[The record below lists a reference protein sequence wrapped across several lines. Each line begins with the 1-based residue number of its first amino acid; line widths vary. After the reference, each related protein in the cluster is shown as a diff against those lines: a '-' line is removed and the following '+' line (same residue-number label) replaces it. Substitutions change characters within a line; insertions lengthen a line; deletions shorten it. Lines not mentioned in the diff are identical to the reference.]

1 MQNKLSFQQFWNQ
14 VRALTAA
21 NMRSRYRNTVAGFLW
36 VVLNPIIMYS
46 VQSFVFRKFLNI
58 QVPNYSL
65 FLLCGLLPWI
75 FVVMSIDMITPV
87 LDSSRELLKSFNISP
102 FVLATA
108 QILDNFSNFLF
119 AFFIVLIPTWGFSDL
134 SFQGAFF
141 LPIALV
147 FLVFGVVGMCFLL
160 SVMQIFFKDVRFV
173 MSFLVNILF
182 FLTPI
187 FYPIEYVPMKY
198 RFLVDFNP
206 IFAMIEPFRFCIYDY
221 NFDILFF
228 KLLKSGVVA
237 LAFVLLAVMFWKRK
251 RNGFYI
257 KL

>member
-1 MQNKLSFQQFWNQ
+1 MDNKLTIQQFWRQ
-14 VRALTAA
+14 VIALTAA

-58 QVPNYSL
+58 QVPNYSI
-65 FLLCGLLPWI
+65 FLMCGLLPWI

-108 QILDNFSNFLF
+108 QILDNFTNFLF

-134 SFQGAFF
+134 GFKGVFF
-141 LPIALV
+141 LPFALF
-147 FLVFGVVGMCFLL
+147 FLVLGVVGMCYFL
-160 SVMQIFFKDVRFV
+160 SVMQIFFRDVRFV
-173 MSFLVNILF
+173 VSFVISILF

-187 FYPIEYVPMKY
+187 FYPIEYVPEKY

-206 IFAMIEPFRFCIYDY
+206 IFAMIEPFRYCIYEYDF
-221 NFDILFF
+221 NILMI
-228 KLLKSGVVA
+228 KLLKSGIVA
-237 LAFVLLAVMFWKRK
+237 TVFAITAIVFWKRK
-251 RNGFYI
+251 KNEFYI